1 MPQIRVLHFGV
12 GPIGTAVVK
21 QMASRPGFKIVGAID
36 VDPAKVGRDLGDVA
50 GLNRRL
56 GVKVQD
62 DAGKAL
68 KAAKPDVVIHCTGSS
83 IKGVLPQLET
93 ILKSKTP
100 VISTTE
106 ELAYPGYTHVRQARR
121 LHALAKKSKVAMLGT
136 GVNPGCGGCRSSRRS
151 APG

>member
-1 MPQIRVLHFGV
+1 MPQIRVLHFGI
-12 GPIGTAVVK
+12 GPIGAAIVK
-21 QMASRPGFKIVGAID
+21 QVAARRAFKIVGAID
-36 VDPAKVGRDLGDVA
+36 VDPAKIGRDLGDIA

-56 GVKVQD
+56 GLKVQD
-62 DAGKAL
+62 NAAKAL

-83 IKGVLPQLET
+83 IKGVMPQLEA

-121 LHALAKKSKVAMLGT
+121 LH
-136 GVNPGCGGCRSSRRS
+136 
-151 APG
+151 